1 MIDLPYMLQAALRSY
16 STDCSLKANCVANE
30 KIYLLEPRVLLLD
43 YQKVIERYTFNRS
56 DTYIT
61 YIIGHYNPSV
71 RIIDLVSHTTYVVCV
86 NFIHKWRDLQF
97 KVDSERQIFWETF
110 HSNFIYSQS
119 FCQKS
124 AERGNCRRNTFR
136 ISFGLALKPRLFV

>member
-1 MIDLPYMLQAALRSY
+1 MLKSHRKTKRNMIKLTRCMINK
-16 STDCSLKANCVANE
+16 STVLHVEKEHAKCVHNGLYISLI
-30 KIYLLEPRVLLLD
+30 IY
-43 YQKVIERYTFNRS
+43 
-56 DTYIT
+56 T

-71 RIIDLVSHTTYVVCV
+71 RIIDLPPLMLCVSILYISDGTYSLKSTP
-86 NFIHKWRDLQF
+86 NDRFFEKLFLAIFIH
-97 KVDSERQIFWETF
+97 
-110 HSNFIYSQS
+110 SQS